1 MRNSLIAA
9 SLLLATSMLTSCE
22 VKSADTEEK
31 VRPVLSTVIK
41 PEPVVSL
48 HLPGTIEPRIE
59 TQLGFRVLG
68 RVVARDVNVGD
79 LVTKGQVVAA
89 IDPLSLELAVRSSRA
104 DLSNSQAQ
112 LTNASASEERQ
123 RALAESR
130 SGSEAALES
139 AEQAQKSAIASVAKA
154 QANLAKAEEQ
164 LGYAQLKAEF
174 DGVVTATS
182 AEVGQV
188 VSAGQTVATIA
199 RPDVRE
205 AVIDIPE
212 ASLDG
217 LKPGS
222 PFEIALQ
229 LDPTIRVTG
238 IVREIAPEAEATT
251 RTRRTKITLTNPPDA
266 FRLGSIITASA
277 VVDSAPTTSLPSTAI
292 LDKDGQPGVWVI
304 DPEKATVFRKPVTL
318 DSAFSD
324 PDRVRIV
331 GGLNIGD
338 RVAIAGVHHLTE
350 GQRVKLTQENQL

>member
-1 MRNSLIAA
+1 MRNALIAA
-9 SLLLATSMLTSCE
+9 SLLLAASALSSCDSKPAE
-22 VKSADTEEK
+22 AEQK
-31 VRPVLSTVIK
+31 VRPVLSTVINM
-41 PEPVVSL
+41 EPVVSL
-48 HLPGTIEPRIE
+48 QLPGTIEPRIE
-59 TQLGFRVLG
+59 TDLGFRVLG
-68 RVVARDVNVGD
+68 RVIARDVNVGD

-112 LTNASASEERQ
+112 LTNAAASEERQ

-139 AEQAQKSAIASVAKA
+139 AEQAQKSAVASVAKS

-188 VSAGQTVATIA
+188 VSAGQTVLTVA

-222 PFEIALQ
+222 PFEITLQ

-238 IVREIAPEAEATT
+238 IVREIAPESEATT
-251 RTRRTKITLTNPPDA
+251 RTRRTRITLSNPPDA

-277 VVDSAPTTSLPSTAI
+277 VVNAAPTMSLPSTAI
-292 LDKDGQPGVWVI
+292 LLQDGKPNVWLI
-304 DPEKATVFRKPVTL
+304 DPEQATVSRKPVTL
-318 DSAFSD
+318 DGSFTD
-324 PDRVRIV
+324 PDHVRVL
-331 GGLNIGD
+331 GGLKIGD
-338 RVAIAGVHHLTE
+338 RVAIAGVHHLTD
-350 GQRVKLTQENQL
+350 GQKVKLTQENQL

>member
-1 MRNSLIAA
+1 MKYPLIAV
-9 SLLLATSMLTSCE
+9 SLLLTASMLSSCDKPAE
-22 VKSADTEEK
+22 AEQK
-31 VRPVLSTVIK
+31 VRPVLSTVVK
-41 PEPVVSL
+41 SQPVVSL
-48 HLPGTIEPRIE
+48 QLPGTIEPRIE
-59 TQLGFRVLG
+59 TDLGFRVLG
-68 RVVARDVNVGD
+68 RVIAREVNVGD
-79 LVTKGQVVAA
+79 LVTKGEVVAA
-89 IDPLSLELAVRSSRA
+89 IDPLSLELAVRSARA

-139 AEQAQKSAIASVAKA
+139 AEQAQKSAAASVAKS

-188 VSAGQTVATIA
+188 VSAGQTVLTVA

-238 IVREIAPEAEATT
+238 VVREIAPEAEAIT
-251 RTRRTKITLTNPPDA
+251 RTRRTKITLVNPPDA

-277 VVDSAPTTSLPSTAI
+277 VVNAEPTISLPSTAI
-292 LDKDGQPGVWVI
+292 LEKDGQPGVWVI
-304 DPEKATVFRKPVTL
+304 DTDKATVSRKLVTL
-318 DSAFSD
+318 DHTFND
-324 PDRVRIV
+324 PDRVRILDGLKV
-331 GGLNIGD
+331 GD
-338 RVAIAGVHHLTE
+338 HVAIAGVHHLSE
-350 GQRVKLTQENQL
+350 GQKVKLTQENQL